1 MKNVPDADFLIFD
14 LGNVIVD
21 IDYQKSLD
29 LIKKELPDYHY
40 DKADQF
46 YLTDFH
52 KKYEKGE
59 INSEKFRDE
68 VRSYF
73 EKDWNDEKVDSIWN
87 SLLKNIPAER
97 IELITKLQNKYR
109 LGILSNTNEIHID
122 AVYGMLKKDFQL
134 KNFDPLFQHVFYSH
148 EMGMSKPSPEIY
160 LSMVEQLGTKPE
172 RVVFFDDL
180 EANVKGANSIGIQA
194 VHVTGPQIIFDY
206 FKHV

>member
-29 LIKKELPDYHY
+29 LIKKELPDYHHH
-40 DKADQF
+40 KVDQF
-46 YLTDFH
+46 YLTEFH

-59 INSEKFRDE
+59 INSEKFREE
-68 VRSYF
+68 VRDYF
-73 EKDWNDEKVDSIWN
+73 EKDWNDEKVDDIWN

-97 IELITKLQNKYR
+97 IDLISKLKDKYR
-109 LGILSNTNEIHID
+109 LGILSNTNEIHIE
-122 AVYGMLKKDFQL
+122 AVYKMLRKDFQL
-134 KNFDPLFQHVFYSH
+134 DNFDPLFQYVFYSH

-206 FKHV
+206 LKHV

>member
-29 LIKKELPDYHY
+29 LIKKELPDYHH
-40 DKADQF
+40 DKVDQF
-46 YLTDFH
+46 YLTEFH

-59 INSEKFRDE
+59 INSEKFREE
-68 VRSYF
+68 VRDYF
-73 EKDWNDEKVDSIWN
+73 EKDWNDEKVDDIWN

-97 IELITKLQNKYR
+97 IDLISKLKDKYR
-109 LGILSNTNEIHID
+109 LGILSNTNEIHIE
-122 AVYGMLKKDFQL
+122 AVYNMLRKDFQL
-134 KNFDPLFQHVFYSH
+134 DNFDPLFQHVFYSH

-180 EANVKGANSIGIQA
+180 EANVKGAKSIGIQA

-206 FKHV
+206 LKHV